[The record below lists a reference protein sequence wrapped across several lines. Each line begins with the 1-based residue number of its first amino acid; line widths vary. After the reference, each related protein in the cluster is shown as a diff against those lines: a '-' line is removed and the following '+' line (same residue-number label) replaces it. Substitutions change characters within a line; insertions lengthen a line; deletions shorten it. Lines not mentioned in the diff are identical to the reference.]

1 MAVTK
6 KKKIK
11 RTNYDTTS
19 KTAFRFG
26 ETEYILTDQQAL
38 FCMKYVELK
47 THGTNAALAA
57 GYSPKN
63 AGVSASALLKNP
75 NIMGFIKEL
84 QKDLSMQI
92 GINAADI
99 AREYAKIGFS
109 DIRKIFDE
117 NGNLINIT
125 DIDNQH
131 SSNISSVEI
140 FEEYIGKGEDR
151 NSIGQTKKIK
161 FYDKVAALDKLA
173 RMIGADG
180 VTKVATTDPLGNPTT
195 TKVEIVQPKPLD
207 E

>member
-1 MAVTK
+1 MAVK
-6 KKKIK
+6 KKKTIK

-19 KTAFRFG
+19 KTAFKFG

-47 THGTNAALAA
+47 THGTKAALAA
-57 GYSPKN
+57 GYSTKN
-63 AGVSASALLKNP
+63 ASVSASALLRNP
-75 NIMGFIKEL
+75 NIVGFIKEL

-109 DIRKIFDE
+109 DIRKVFDE
-117 NGNLINIT
+117 NGNLINVK
-125 DIDNQH
+125 DIDADPAA
-131 SSNISSVEI
+131 NISSVEI
-140 FEEYIGKGEDR
+140 FEEYIGKGEER
-151 NSIGQTKKIK
+151 ESIGQTKKIK

-180 VTKVATTDPLGNPTT
+180 VTKVATTDPIGNPTT
-195 TKVEIVQPKPLD
+195 TKVEIVKPKPVD